1 MNCSLPNLGRVRRWL
16 PMVLIVIVGLTG
28 CGSRTDESASA
39 VPEIVIAVYDG
50 GTQGAISGPLYHWKQ
65 KWEEDAGAKLN
76 IVPIPYAQLY
86 EKIIADVRSG
96 GGEFDGVIAP
106 SFMYGDFIEHDY
118 ILPIDDFMNKPGV
131 SQWDKE
137 SVVPPIA
144 KLLQWDGVWYG
155 CPNDADAH
163 ILYYRE
169 DVLTNPKYKQ
179 MFEEKTGKQLR
190 LPPRTWEDVAE
201 IAEFFDP
208 LDWNENG
215 QDDDDGIALHLK
227 VGGQG
232 FWHYMSLSAPYVVN
246 RGAEVTRH
254 HNIYAFDP
262 ETMEPIIDSPGHV
275 RALEMLRRLAKT
287 GDKAQTSWGLDE
299 AWARFL
305 QGNAIF
311 CFSWGDLGR
320 LAQDPSRSRVQGK
333 LGCSTLPG
341 TMQVWSRKNND
352 WVTLSSP
359 NLVANTCGA
368 SWHGVICK
376 NGRHHELVYHLYAFH
391 ANRLVN
397 MFNIGQGWSG
407 IDPGRTFQ
415 FLQSQGGQ
423 AQLTDYTQF
432 GFNENDVQEYTKAYH
447 ENYYATSST
456 LEYLRIP
463 GATRFFT
470 ALDDELSR
478 GMSDPSIPAEQVMK
492 TVADKWRAIVGDLE
506 RELGPGR
513 LKALYQQSIGYKPE
527 DQKQ

>member
-1 MNCSLPNLGRVRRWL
+1 MTVSREMLLV
-16 PMVLIVIVGLTG
+16 VLLLLVGVTG
-28 CGSRTDESASA
+28 CGKKASDSEPEA
-39 VPEIVIAVYDG
+39 MPEIVIAVYDG
-50 GTQGAISGPLYHWKQ
+50 GKQGAISGPLYHWQ
-65 KWEEDAGAKLN
+65 EKWQTDNKAKLT

-86 EKIIADVRSG
+86 EKIMADVRNG
-96 GGEFDGVIAP
+96 GGEFDGVMAP
-106 SFMYGDFIEHDY
+106 AFMYGDFIEHDY
-118 ILPIDDFMNKPGV
+118 ILPIDEFFNKPGFP
-131 SQWDKE
+131 QWEKE

-144 KLLQWDGVWYG
+144 KLHQWDDVWYG

-169 DVLTNPKYKQ
+169 DILANEKYKQ
-179 MFEEKTGKQLR
+179 LYQEKTGKALR

-201 IAEFFDP
+201 IAETFEGV
-208 LDWNENG
+208 DWNENG
-215 QDDDDGIALHLK
+215 ADDEDGIALHLK

-232 FWHYMSLSAPYVVN
+232 YWHYMSLSAPYVVN
-246 RGAEVTRH
+246 RGPEVTRYQ
-254 HNIYAFDP
+254 NVYAFDP

-287 GDKAQTSWGLDE
+287 GNKAQTSWGLDE
-299 AWARFL
+299 AWNHFL
-305 QGNAIF
+305 QGNALF

-320 LAQDPSRSRVQGK
+320 LAQDAARSKVKGK
-333 LGCSTLPG
+333 LGCATLPG
-341 TMQVWSRKNND
+341 TMFVWSRKNND
-352 WVTLSSP
+352 WTELSHP

-376 NGRHHELVYHLYAFH
+376 NGRHHDLVYHLFAYH

-407 IDPGRTFQ
+407 IDPGRDYQ
-415 FLQSQGGQ
+415 FLTTQGGQ
-423 AQLTDYTQF
+423 ARIEDYTQY
-432 GFNENDVQEYTKAYH
+432 GFDENDVTEYTGAYR
-447 ENYYATSST
+447 ENYFATTAT

-478 GMSDPSIPAEQVMK
+478 GMSDTSIPAEQIMK
-492 TVADKWRAIVGDLE
+492 AVADKWRQIVSDMD

-513 LKALYQQSIGYKPE
+513 LKTLYQQSIGYKPE
-527 DQKQ
+527 EKK